1 MAGTPNLVLP
11 YLAANQAQKHVTVN
25 EALRRLDALVQITVQ
40 SAALATPPGSP
51 AEGQRWI
58 VAAAPS
64 GAWVG
69 HSSEFLKPLQFLNA
83 KVKYGER

>member
-1 MAGTPNLVLP
+1 MADTPNLVLP
-11 YLAANQAQKHVTVN
+11 YLAANQSQKHVTVN

-58 VAAAPS
+58 IPAAPT
-64 GAWVG
+64 GAWAG
-69 HSSEFLKPLQFLNA
+69 HAGQIA
-83 KVKYGER
+83 AWQDGA